1 MNETPGRDGRLRRA
15 ASAGPGEIRADLRLI
30 ADLVAPGTRA
40 LDVGCGDGALLQ
52 FLTNFKEIDG
62 RGLEIRQERVNASVS
77 RGLSVIQG
85 NAETDLRN
93 YPSQAFDYVILSQTL
108 QAIHDPRGVLE
119 ELLRIG
125 KHAIVSFTNFG
136 YWRFRLHLACQGRMP
151 VTDSKDHEW
160 FDTPNIHLC
169 TIRDFV
175 TLCDGLGITV
185 ERCFSVRR
193 SGKTREVRPSSAL
206 ANLIG
211 EQAVFLLGRE

>member
-1 MNETPGRDGRLRRA
+1 MNETPGRDGRPGGA
-15 ASAGPGEIRADLRLI
+15 ASAGTGEIRADLRLV

-52 FLTNFKEIDG
+52 FLTNSKEIDG
-62 RGLEIRQERVNASVS
+62 RGLEIRQDRVNASVS

-93 YPSQAFDYVILSQTL
+93 YPSRAFDYVILSQTL

-125 KHAIVSFTNFG
+125 KHAIVSITNFG
-136 YWRFRLHLACQGRMP
+136 YWRFRLHLACSGRMP
-151 VTDSKDHEW
+151 VTDSKDHQW

-175 TLCDGLGITV
+175 TLCDALGITV

-193 SGKTREVRPSSAL
+193 GGQTREVRPSSAL

-211 EQAVFLLGRE
+211 EQAVFLLGRA

>member
-1 MNETPGRDGRLRRA
+1 MNETPGQDGRPGRS
-15 ASAGPGEIRADLRLI
+15 ASAGAGEIRADLRLV
-30 ADLVAPGTRA
+30 ADLVAPGTRV
-40 LDVGCGDGALLQ
+40 LDVGCGDGALLH
-52 FLTNFKEIDG
+52 FLANSKEVDG
-62 RGLEIRQERVNASVS
+62 RGLEIRQERVNAAVS

-136 YWRFRLHLACQGRMP
+136 YWRFRMLLACSGRMP

-175 TLCDGLGITV
+175 MLCDALGITV
-185 ERCFSVRR
+185 ERCYSVRH
-193 SGKTREVRPSSAL
+193 GGQTRRVRPSSAL

-211 EQAVFLLGRE
+211 EQAVVLLGRE

>member
-1 MNETPGRDGRLRRA
+1 MNETSGRDEHPGPA
-15 ASAGPGEIRADLRLI
+15 ASARPGEIRADLRLI

-40 LDVGCGDGALLQ
+40 LDVGCGDGTLLHYLNQ
-52 FLTNFKEIDG
+52 FKEVDG

-85 NAETDLRN
+85 NAEIDLRN

-136 YWRFRLHLACQGRMP
+136 YWRFRLHLACAGRMP
-151 VTDSKDHEW
+151 VTDSKDHDW

-175 TLCDGLGITV
+175 VLCEALGITV

-193 SGKTREVRPSSAL
+193 GGQTRRVRPSSAL
-206 ANLIG
+206 ANLIA

>member
-1 MNETPGRDGRLRRA
+1 MNETSGRDGRPEGS
-15 ASAGPGEIRADLRLI
+15 ASASAGEIRADLRLV

-52 FLTNFKEIDG
+52 FLTNIKEIDG

-77 RGLSVIQG
+77 RGLSVVQG

-93 YPSQAFDYVILSQTL
+93 YPSQAFDYIILSQTL

-175 TLCDGLGITV
+175 VLCDALGITV

-193 SGKTREVRPSSAL
+193 GGQTRRVRPSSAL

>member
-1 MNETPGRDGRLRRA
+1 MNETPGRDGQRGRG
-15 ASAGPGEIRADLRLI
+15 ASAGPGKIRADLQLI
-30 ADLVAPGTRA
+30 ADLVAPGTRT
-40 LDVGCGDGALLQ
+40 LDVGCGDGSLLHY
-52 FLTNFKEIDG
+52 LDHFKEVDG

-125 KHAIVSFTNFG
+125 KRAIVSFTNFG
-136 YWRFRLHLACQGRMP
+136 YWRFRLHLACSGRMP
-151 VTDSKDHEW
+151 VTDSKDYQW

-175 TLCDGLGITV
+175 MLCEALGITV
-185 ERCFSVRR
+185 ERCFSMRH
-193 SGKTREVRPSSAL
+193 SGKIREVRPSSAL

-211 EQAVFLLGRE
+211 EQAVFLLGRD

>member
-1 MNETPGRDGRLRRA
+1 MTETPGRDA
-15 ASAGPGEIRADLRLI
+15 PPEEPASPRPGEIRADLRLV

-40 LDVGCGDGALLQ
+40 LDVGCGDGSLLHYLGQ
-52 FLTNFKEIDG
+52 FKEVDG

-77 RGLSVIQG
+77 RGLSVVQG
-85 NAETDLRN
+85 NAETDLKN

-108 QAIHDPRGVLE
+108 QAIHDPRGVLD

-136 YWRFRLHLACQGRMP
+136 YWRFRLHLAFSGRMP
-151 VTDSKDHEW
+151 VTDSKAHEW

-175 TLCDGLGITV
+175 ALCDSLGITV

-193 SGKTREVRPSSAL
+193 GGQTREVPPSSAL

-211 EQAVFLLGRE
+211 EQAVVLLARD

>member
-1 MNETPGRDGRLRRA
+1 MNETSGRDEHPGRA
-15 ASAGPGEIRADLRLI
+15 ASARPGEIRADLRLI

-40 LDVGCGDGALLQ
+40 LDVGCGDGTLLHYLNQ
-52 FLTNFKEIDG
+52 FKEVDG

-136 YWRFRLHLACQGRMP
+136 YWRFRLHLACAGRMP
-151 VTDSKDHEW
+151 VTDSKDHDW

-169 TIRDFV
+169 TICDFV
-175 TLCDGLGITV
+175 ILCDALGITV

-193 SGKTREVRPSSAL
+193 GGQTRRVRPSSAL

>member
-1 MNETPGRDGRLRRA
+1 MNETPGRDGRPGRA
-15 ASAGPGEIRADLRLI
+15 ASAGAGEIRADLRLI

-125 KHAIVSFTNFG
+125 KRAIVSFTNFG

-175 TLCDGLGITV
+175 MLCDALGITV

-193 SGKTREVRPSSAL
+193 GGQTRRVRPSSAL

>member
-1 MNETPGRDGRLRRA
+1 MNETPGRDGRPEGS

-40 LDVGCGDGALLQ
+40 LDVGCGDGALLHY
-52 FLTNFKEIDG
+52 LNRFKEVDG

-77 RGLSVIQG
+77 RGLSVVQG

-108 QAIHDPRGVLE
+108 QAIHDPRGVLV

-136 YWRFRLHLACQGRMP
+136 YWRFRLHLALLGRMP
-151 VTDSKDHEW
+151 VTESKDHEW

-175 TLCDGLGITV
+175 TLCDTLGITV

-193 SGKTREVRPSSAL
+193 GGQTRRVRPSSAL